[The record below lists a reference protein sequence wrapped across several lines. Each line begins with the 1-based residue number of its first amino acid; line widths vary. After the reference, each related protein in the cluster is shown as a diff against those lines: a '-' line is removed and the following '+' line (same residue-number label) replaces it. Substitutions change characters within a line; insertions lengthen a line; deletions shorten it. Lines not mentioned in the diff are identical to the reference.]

1 MSLYRLSKSLPD
13 LTMEDIV
20 ETAEELLPKGHFEL
34 EWARVTRNVEP
45 FLTEATGVDAQFA
58 SRLL

>member
-1 MSLYRLSKSLPD
+1 
-13 LTMEDIV
+13 MEDIV